1 MLHNSGNSK
10 QASVSTKKGGL
21 ERGAE
26 VRFKRVGTYVY
37 PWLTRAVVWQRPT
50 QFCKA
55 IILQLKKINLKLKRK
70 RPLYVSVR

>member
-10 QASVSTKKGGL
+10 QASVSTKNGGL

-55 IILQLKKINLKLKRK
+55 IIIQLKKINLKLKRK